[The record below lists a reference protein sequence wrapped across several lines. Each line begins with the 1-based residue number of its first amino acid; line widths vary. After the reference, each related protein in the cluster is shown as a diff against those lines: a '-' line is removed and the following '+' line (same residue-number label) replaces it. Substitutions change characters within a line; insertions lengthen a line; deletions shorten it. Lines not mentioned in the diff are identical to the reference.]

1 MFIRPIDITEY
12 YKSCKKSEV
21 TFNRPN
27 YFENS
32 IEDLYIQ
39 FANMDSFTLDKYI
52 PLITGA
58 ISLNTLCL
66 MRDKKL
72 LDDPELSK
80 VWDTFQ
86 EYVYLSC
93 AINNMADAKYIINNK
108 ARMVKLCKT
117 LNKYGLPVAAE
128 TIRKQIQKRI
138 AAVKE
143 KSYDRKNI

>member
-12 YKSCKKSEV
+12 YKSCKESEV
-21 TFNRPN
+21 IFNRPN
-27 YFENS
+27 YFENI

-66 MRDKKL
+66 MRDKKIL
-72 LDDPELSK
+72 VDKELSK
-80 VWDTFQ
+80 VWDMFQ

-93 AINNMADAKYIINNK
+93 TINNMTDAKYIIENK
-108 ARMVKLCKT
+108 TRMSKLTKF
-117 LNKYGLPVAAE
+117 LNKYGLPVNVE
-128 TIRKQIQKRI
+128 TIRKQIQKRVI
-138 AAVKE
+138 AVKE